1 MSTLPVTGRC
11 FCGNVQFEVTEWPSY
26 ACHCHC
32 ESCQR
37 ASGAPFVTWTT
48 FPTASFRV
56 TGGKLTEHHS
66 SPGVT
71 RGHCSDCGSS
81 ITYAHQGRPG
91 EIDITAACF
100 TDAAFVVPQAH
111 IWLED
116 KLPWVEIND
125 ELPKYRRRVT

>member
-1 MSTLPVTGRC
+1 MSTLPITGRC
-11 FCGNVQFEVTEWPSY
+11 FCGNIQFEATEWPSY

-32 ESCQR
+32 ESCQW
-37 ASGAPFVTWTT
+37 ACGAPFVTWVT
-48 FPTASFRV
+48 FSTESFRV
-56 TGGKLTEHHS
+56 TGGKPVEHHS

-71 RGHCSDCGSS
+71 RTHCADCGSS
-81 ITYAHQGRPG
+81 ISYANQDRPG
-91 EIDITAACF
+91 EIDITAPCF

-116 KLPWVEIND
+116 KLPWVEVND